1 MSPVFN
7 QYRPRL
13 STIRICRHQSAS
25 CVVPISLVSECNV
38 GAKCDSFAL
47 ECYVCLGQRTNKD
60 KCIKTTI
67 QCEQEQDACK
77 TQIRWQQPRFW
88 QRVSERY
95 HNISKSCETKARCD
109 AEAAAKG
116 FKCMRDWYRD
126 WDCVECCQGDR
137 CNYYATLGGKI
148 GACDMQQFLPHLP
161 RKA

>member
-1 MSPVFN
+1 MKN
-7 QYRPRL
+7 
-13 STIRICRHQSAS
+13 
-25 CVVPISLVSECNV
+25 SLVLIGLLGFIGSC
-38 GAKCDSFAL
+38 FAL

-95 HNISKSCETKARCD
+95 HNISKSCETKASCD

-137 CNYYATLGGKI
+137 CNYYATLGGS
-148 GACDMQQFLPHLP
+148 QTQLSFLLLTIILISQALHHYL
-161 RKA
+161 R

>member
-1 MSPVFN
+1 MKTVYFKIFISALPVGLKI
-7 QYRPRL
+7 YE
-13 STIRICRHQSAS
+13 CRQVKIEDIQENEEYSVLFGLLGLIGS
-25 CVVPISLVSECNV
+25 C
-38 GAKCDSFAL
+38 FAL
-47 ECYVCLGQRTNKD
+47 ECYVCLAQRTNKD

-67 QCEQEQDACK
+67 QCEKEQDACK

-109 AEAAAKG
+109 AEAAEKG

-137 CNYYATLGGKI
+137 CNYYATLGAVRLSSVS
-148 GACDMQQFLPHLP
+148 AC
-161 RKA
+161 